1 MKADTAYT
9 INLSTSLIIDF
20 DFDIISFSHNHE
32 VYRIFEDPVD
42 LTAVFAGLK
51 VNGWK
56 ADRRTK
62 CSIQHIYSLF

>member
-51 VNGWK
+51 VKG
-56 ADRRTK
+56 
-62 CSIQHIYSLF
+62 